1 MFLLCSTGAALT
13 DNNTL
18 ITTYISDLHRGRHVS
33 CINQLPT
40 LQFIADYFTNPF
52 IYLKCKYLFRRND
65 SQVFGPMLI

>member
-1 MFLLCSTGAALT
+1 MILLCSTGAALT

-33 CINQLPT
+33 CISQLPT

-52 IYLKCKYLFRRND
+52 IYLKCKYLFRRSD
-65 SQVFGPMLI
+65 SQVFGAMLI

>member
-40 LQFIADYFTNPF
+40 LQFIADQS
-52 IYLKCKYLFRRND
+52 IHLFE
-65 SQVFGPMLI
+65 M

>member
-1 MFLLCSTGAALT
+1 MILLCSTGAALT

-18 ITTYISDLHRGRHVS
+18 ITTYISDLHVS

-52 IYLKCKYLFRRND
+52 IYLKCKYLFRRSD

>member
-1 MFLLCSTGAALT
+1 MHHGKKYVYQPIYRYLMFLLCSTGAALT

-40 LQFIADYFTNPF
+40 LQFIADQS
-52 IYLKCKYLFRRND
+52 IHLFE
-65 SQVFGPMLI
+65 M